1 MCMHADHPCT
11 FCFYHG
17 PNNNSTCR
25 SFLNVWT
32 MCLKHFKKQRKENL
46 TPWIGQDYKQAS
58 NKKKFLFYERNS
70 KVLENE
76 FNKVDIYYFTCTSE
90 SESV

>member
-1 MCMHADHPCT
+1 MD
-11 FCFYHG
+11 
-17 PNNNSTCR
+17 
-25 SFLNVWT
+25 WT
-32 MCLKHFKKQRKENL
+32 GLA
-46 TPWIGQDYKQAS
+46 YKQAS

-76 FNKVDIYYFTCTSE
+76 FNKVVIGLYYFTCTSE

>member
-1 MCMHADHPCT
+1 MD
-11 FCFYHG
+11 
-17 PNNNSTCR
+17 
-25 SFLNVWT
+25 WT
-32 MCLKHFKKQRKENL
+32 GLQTSIE
-46 TPWIGQDYKQAS
+46 Q
-58 NKKKFLFYERNS
+58 KKFLFYERNS

>member
-1 MCMHADHPCT
+1 MD
-11 FCFYHG
+11 
-17 PNNNSTCR
+17 
-25 SFLNVWT
+25 WT
-32 MCLKHFKKQRKENL
+32 GLA
-46 TPWIGQDYKQAS
+46 YKQAS

-90 SESV
+90 LESV

>member
-1 MCMHADHPCT
+1 MD
-11 FCFYHG
+11 
-17 PNNNSTCR
+17 
-25 SFLNVWT
+25 WT
-32 MCLKHFKKQRKENL
+32 GLQTSIEQKK
-46 TPWIGQDYKQAS
+46 I
-58 NKKKFLFYERNS
+58 LFYERNS